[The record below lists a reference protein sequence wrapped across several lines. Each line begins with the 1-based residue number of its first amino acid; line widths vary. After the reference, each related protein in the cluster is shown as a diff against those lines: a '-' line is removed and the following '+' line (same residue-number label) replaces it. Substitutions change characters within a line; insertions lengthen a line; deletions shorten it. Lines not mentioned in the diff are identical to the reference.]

1 MTIIDTYDNMTF
13 TLIMVFLFIFLF
25 SIITLIMFN
34 IKSRK
39 LQNTSLYNNNPNKP
53 NNPNGTNSTPTLQCT
68 PRQTLVGNV
77 VQMTC

>member
-13 TLIMVFLFIFLF
+13 TLTIVFLFIFLF

-39 LQNTSLYNNNPNKP
+39 LQNPFLYSNNTSNNPN
-53 NNPNGTNSTPTLQCT
+53 NSNSTPTLQCT

-77 VQMTC
+77 VQITC

>member
-13 TLIMVFLFIFLF
+13 TLTIVFLFIFLF
-25 SIITLIMFN
+25 SIIILIMFN

-39 LQNTSLYNNNPNKP
+39 LQNPSLYSNNTS
-53 NNPNGTNSTPTLQCT
+53 NNQNNSSAPTLQCT

-77 VQMTC
+77 VQITC

>member
-39 LQNTSLYNNNPNKP
+39 LQNPYLYNKNNK
-53 NNPNGTNSTPTLQCT
+53 NNLNSSSSVPTLQCT

-77 VQMTC
+77 IQMTC